1 MRYILS
7 RAIPISISRYYHS
20 QEPLI
25 SNQYIWRTVSTVLP
39 SSQQSHTEQLAGIP
53 EAPTSP
59 FEVRRSHFVHTCS
72 NLRAAISRE
81 KFSFSKIFKVHYS
94 FSTFLVPL
102 YNKVDPELIMFET
115 LILSPRECRED
126 PGTSM
131 RIKSCT
137 KIGEISLKAA
147 CAQSQTPKNIKFT
160 QCTSLTS
167 LTALPRL
174 GHE

>member
-1 MRYILS
+1 MLSKWLVILRHLPALS
-7 RAIPISISRYYHS
+7 KSELAISSTPAPILGR
-20 QEPLI
+20 PMK
-25 SNQYIWRTVSTVLP
+25 VV
-39 SSQQSHTEQLAGIP
+39 A
-53 EAPTSP
+53 APA
-59 FEVRRSHFVHTCS
+59 RR
-72 NLRAAISRE
+72 NISRE